1 MMITTTNNIKNII
14 GTTVTTIF
22 FLIAVVLLS
31 QLHTIEADIIISYKE
46 EQCLEL
52 TGAVFEAADKD
63 LLIARHDFASSM
75 EMDMTSK
82 QKMYAKYPEERL
94 KMYDDACTK
103 NGGMLHTIKLDFF
116 DCTMRGSNED
126 IELTVKN
133 FANCMAD
140 VVECKDFGQEH
151 LLQEAWEE
159 LGLHCEL
166 EDGETKKDPSPS
178 DKKSDSN
185 SDIAKKEKEA
195 AAKGA
200 DDVDKEEKK
209 SEYIPKEGKSSS
221 SSTKKKK
228 HGFMKFVLFVSVCGA
243 GFFIFDRRRRGLS
256 VPYLPSWAGGTS
268 SLPFGGVN
276 TSRFQGRGTAQTGF
290 VSNYNLLSAED
301 EVNYNINNELQL
313 SSNLTA

>member
-1 MMITTTNNIKNII
+1 MMTMNSKNKNKNIT
-14 GTTVTTIF
+14 GTTATIF
-22 FLIAVVLLS
+22 FLIAIVLCS
-31 QLHTIEADIIISYKE
+31 QLHTIKGDIIISWKE
-46 EQCLEL
+46 EQCLEK
-52 TGAVFEAADKD
+52 TGAIFEGADKD
-63 LLIARHDFASSM
+63 LLVARHDFASSM

-82 QKMYAKYPEERL
+82 QKMYAKYPEDKL
-94 KMYDDACTK
+94 KRYDDACTK
-103 NGGMLHTIKLDFF
+103 YGGMLHTIKLDFF
-116 DCTMRGSNED
+116 DCTMRGSTDD

-140 VVECKDFGQEH
+140 VDECVDFGQEH

-159 LGLHCEL
+159 LGLHCDL
-166 EDGETKKDPSPS
+166 EDEETKKDPSSS

-200 DDVDKEEKK
+200 DDVDKKEKT
-209 SEYIPKEGKSSS
+209 SEYVPKEGKSSS
-221 SSTKKKK
+221 SSSKKKK
-228 HGFMKFVLFVSVCGA
+228 HGFMKFVLFMSVCGV
-243 GFFIFDRRRRGLS
+243 GYFIFDRRRRGLS
-256 VPYLPSWAGGTS
+256 VPYLPTWAGGTS

-276 TSRFQGRGTAQTGF
+276 TSRFQGRGSAQTGF
-290 VSNYNLLSAED
+290 VSNYNLLSADE

>member
-1 MMITTTNNIKNII
+1 MMIINNNNNKNIT
-14 GTTVTTIF
+14 GTAVTTIF

-31 QLHTIEADIIISYKE
+31 QLHTIEADIIISLKE
-46 EQCLEL
+46 EQCLEK
-52 TGAVFEAADKD
+52 TGEMFEHADKD
-63 LLIARHDFASSM
+63 LLDARHDFASSM
-75 EMDMTSK
+75 EMNMTSK
-82 QKMYAKYPEERL
+82 QKMYAKYPEDKL
-94 KMYDDACTK
+94 KRYDDACTK
-103 NGGMLHTIKLDFF
+103 YGGMLHTIKLDFF
-116 DCTMRGSNED
+116 DCTMKGSTED

-166 EDGETKKDPSPS
+166 EEEETKKDPSSS
-178 DKKSDSN
+178 DKKSDAN

-221 SSTKKKK
+221 SSTKKK
-228 HGFMKFVLFVSVCGA
+228 HGFMKFVLFVSVCGV
-243 GFFIFDRRRRGLS
+243 GYFIFDRRRRGLS
-256 VPYLPSWAGGTS
+256 IPYLPTWAGGTS

-276 TSRFQGRGTAQTGF
+276 TSRFQGAQTGF